1 MEQTERDKI
10 NCVGEPRGK
19 VRVYLEEKCAAF
31 LEKNRAVMLG
41 EFQMFGLLGKEY
53 RLGDETLLLI
63 RGILE
68 KDGSGSHQMQIS
80 LETIRAMEA
89 EKEKQFPRLKIMGW
103 AVNQPGYGT
112 DGAWRFAGLGDQ
124 YFSGAPLF
132 LLMDGSKNE
141 MEFYYR
147 RGETY
152 EALGGYHTYLDEEAT
167 GKSGSV
173 LERIRE
179 DAEEKAESLWKP
191 DESTAEAVRE
201 EKEVMPLQRYRK
213 EAENEEV
220 KDSGQS
226 MRMLTSLASVLLLV
240 CLVIGM
246 LLFNNITTLDGIQDK
261 LETLD
266 RQIEQ
271 IHTGVLGTEKTE

>member
-1 MEQTERDKI
+1 MERAERDTI
-10 NCVGEPRGK
+10 NCVGEPRGT
-19 VRVYLEEKCAAF
+19 VRVYLEEACVSF
-31 LEKNRAVMLG
+31 LEKNRAVTLG
-41 EFQMFGLLGKEY
+41 EFQVFGLLGKEY
-53 RLGDETLLLI
+53 RLGDEVLVLI

-68 KDGSGSHQMQIS
+68 KEGDGSHQMQIS

-89 EKEKQFPRLKIMGW
+89 EKERQFPSLRIMGW

-132 LLMDGSKNE
+132 LLMDGSKQE

-147 RGETY
+147 CGEKY
-152 EALGGYHTYLDEEAT
+152 EALGGYHTYLDEEAD
-167 GKSGSV
+167 GRSRSV

-179 DAEEKAESLWKP
+179 DTEEEAEPLWKP
-191 DESTAEAVRE
+191 EVKKAERDPEPETKPVPYRTG
-201 EKEVMPLQRYRK
+201 KE
-213 EAENEEV
+213 ENEET
-220 KDSGQS
+220 KENGQS

-271 IHTGVLGTEKTE
+271 IHTGVLGTERTE